1 MKGACLPSI
10 ELNYLGGSVDL
21 KNHFLIAMPSMKDPF
36 FQRSVIYICE
46 HDSEGTMG
54 LRINETV
61 PISLKGMLEQIELDN
76 PSPIVFP
83 QTLTQPVLNGGP
95 VSDDR
100 GFVLHSEKDTYTS
113 SIQVT
118 DELYVTTSKDIL
130 ATLGTEAQPKKYL
143 VALGYSGWDAGQL
156 EQELSENTW
165 LTLEADPSVI
175 FDTPIPDRWRKAI
188 EILGINPANLSSE
201 VGHA

>member
-1 MKGACLPSI
+1 
-10 ELNYLGGSVDL
+10 VDL
-21 KNHFLIAMPSMKDPF
+21 KNHFLVAMPSMKDPF
-36 FQRSVIYICE
+36 FHRSVIYICE

-61 PISLKGMLEQIELDN
+61 PISLEGMLDQIKLEN
-76 PSPIVFP
+76 ASPIIFP

-100 GFVLHSEKDTYTS
+100 GFVLHSVKDRYTS
-113 SIQVT
+113 SIRVT
-118 DELYVTTSKDIL
+118 SELSVTTSKDIL
-130 ATLGTEAQPKKYL
+130 ATLGTESQPRKYL

-156 EQELSENTW
+156 EQELSENSW
-165 LTLEADPSVI
+165 LVLEADPSII
-175 FDTPIPDRWRKAI
+175 FDTPIPDRWRRAI
-188 EILGINPANLSSE
+188 EILGISPANLSSE

>member
-1 MKGACLPSI
+1 M
-10 ELNYLGGSVDL
+10 DL
-21 KNHFLIAMPSMKDPF
+21 KNHFLVAMPSMKDPF
-36 FQRSVIYICE
+36 FHRSVIYICE

-61 PISLKGMLEQIELDN
+61 PISLEGMLDQIKLDK
-76 PSPIVFP
+76 PSPVIFP

-100 GFVLHSEKDTYTS
+100 GFVLHSVKDSYIS
-113 SIQVT
+113 SIRVT
-118 DELYVTTSKDIL
+118 NELSVTTSKDIL
-130 ATLGTEAQPKKYL
+130 ATLGTESQPHKYL

-156 EQELSENTW
+156 EEELTENSW
-165 LTLEADPSVI
+165 LVLEADPSVI
-175 FDTPIPDRWRKAI
+175 FDTPIPDRWRRAI